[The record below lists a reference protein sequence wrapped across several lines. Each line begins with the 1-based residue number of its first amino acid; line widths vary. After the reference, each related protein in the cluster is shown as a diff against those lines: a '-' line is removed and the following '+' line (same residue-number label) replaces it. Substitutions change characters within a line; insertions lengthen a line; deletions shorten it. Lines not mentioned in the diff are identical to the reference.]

1 MDTGVD
7 NENDGNDGDD
17 YEQTISMEEKQVDVP
32 IPNTD

>member
-1 MDTGVD
+1 MDN
-7 NENDGNDGDD
+7 NENDGDD